1 MKVDRP
7 LTPGCLTMLAEAQW
21 AQIFGAAKKRGAR
34 WADLPDVNAFKAE
47 IEVALALQQAPAPAA
62 SSPQSGLQVS
72 QDDAFPAA
80 LKELLKHEGGYV
92 NHPADPGGRTNLGVT
107 QRVWEAWT
115 GKKAN
120 EAVMRSLTPEK
131 VAPLY
136 RKHYWETVRA
146 DELPGGLALTV
157 FDFGVNA
164 GPGRAIKFL
173 QQLAGVLVDG
183 VIGPMTIAAAKKYVA
198 KHGEAAAICAYSEL
212 RRQYYRSLR
221 TYGTFG
227 KGWLRRVKEVEAA
240 AMRLAK

>member
-1 MKVDRP
+1 MIERRP
-7 LTPGCLTMLAEAQW
+7 IFQAVRALRGGRGFTLAEVHLLD
-21 AQIFGAAKKRGAR
+21 AAI
-34 WADLPDVNAFKAE
+34 DE
-47 IEVALALQQAPAPAA
+47 ALAPVLAEVQPCQQ
-62 SSPQSGLQVS
+62 V
-72 QDDAFPAA
+72 DAFPAA

-115 GKKAN
+115 GKRAT
-120 EAVMRSLTPEK
+120 EAAMRALTPEI

-136 RKHYWETVRA
+136 RKHYWDTVKA

-173 QQLAGVLVDG
+173 QQLAGVMVDG
-183 VIGPMTIAAAKKYVA
+183 VIGPMTIAAVRKYVA
-198 KHGEAAAICAYSEL
+198 AHGEAAAIRNYSDL
-212 RRQYYRSLR
+212 RRQFYRTRS
-221 TYGTFG
+221 TFATFG

-240 AMRLAK
+240 ALAIAASEA

>member
-1 MKVDRP
+1 
-7 LTPGCLTMLAEAQW
+7 MLSEPQW
-21 AQIFGAAKKRGAR
+21 AVIFTAAKKRGAR
-34 WADLPDVNAFKAE
+34 WADLPDVEAFKR
-47 IEVALALQQAPAPAA
+47 EVESALGSPTIIPTVTPATIGNQA
-62 SSPQSGLQVS
+62 
-72 QDDAFPAA
+72 DAFPAA
-80 LKELLKHEGGYV
+80 LKELLKHEGGYC

-120 EAVMRSLTPEK
+120 EAIMRSLTPDM

-198 KHGEAAAICAYSEL
+198 KHGEDAAICAYSEL

-240 AMRLAK
+240 AMRLANG